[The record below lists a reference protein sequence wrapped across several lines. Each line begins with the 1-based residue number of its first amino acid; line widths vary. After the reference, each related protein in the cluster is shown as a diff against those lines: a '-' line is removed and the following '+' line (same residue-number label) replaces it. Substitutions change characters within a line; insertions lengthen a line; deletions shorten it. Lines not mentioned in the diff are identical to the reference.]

1 MASRYDS
8 RVRHRTIAR
17 LCALGVLAW
26 AIPAA
31 GAAEER
37 GERRV
42 GNEDRVVANPY
53 SQLSNEQLGT
63 LAGTFEELDRDQ
75 RRWFLTE
82 VRKRMSGKGE
92 GPKIQVGKDDRFG
105 RVVPS
110 ADAANDEA
118 PRNAHKPGGA
128 SPSNIEAVEGPKVYG
143 TGARSARENTP
154 DGSVPALQSEDPS
167 NTGE

>member
-42 GNEDRVVANPY
+42 GNEDKVVANPY

-92 GPKIQVGKDDRFG
+92 GPEIQVGKDDRFG

-110 ADAANDEA
+110 VNTADGAR
-118 PRNAHKPGGA
+118 RNAHKPGGT
-128 SPSNIEAVEGPKVYG
+128 SPSNTEAVEGPKVYG
-143 TGARSARENTP
+143 TGVRSAREKTP

-167 NTGE
+167 NPGR